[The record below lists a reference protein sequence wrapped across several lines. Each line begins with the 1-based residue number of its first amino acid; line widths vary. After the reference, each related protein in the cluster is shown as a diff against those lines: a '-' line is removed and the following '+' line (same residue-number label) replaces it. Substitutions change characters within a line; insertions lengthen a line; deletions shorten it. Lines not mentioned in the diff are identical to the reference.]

1 MKSFSSL
8 LTRLAAPR
16 CVPSSQNQ
24 MRFFTSSWEPTANLV
39 PMVLESSN
47 RGERAYDIYSRLL
60 RERIIYVHG
69 PITEQLASVV
79 TAQLLFLEA
88 EDPDKKL
95 YMYINS
101 PGGVVTA
108 GMAIYDTMQFIQ
120 SDVATICMGQ
130 VTFTACYL
138 DSNIFYCMLLVFD

>member
-1 MKSFSSL
+1 
-8 LTRLAAPR
+8 
-16 CVPSSQNQ
+16 
-24 MRFFTSSWEPTANLV
+24 
-39 PMVLESSN
+39 
-47 RGERAYDIYSRLL
+47 
-60 RERIIYVHG
+60 RIIYVHG

-108 GMAIYDTMQFIQ
+108 GMAIYD
-120 SDVATICMGQ
+120 
-130 VTFTACYL
+130 
-138 DSNIFYCMLLVFD
+138 